1 MDRLEML
8 AQENDK
14 LRADNHALKAQ
25 RADMARQY
33 EDADR
38 IFAENEALR
47 KLVVAMSLEYHGLR

>member
-25 RADMARQY
+25 LADMARQY

-38 IFAENEALR
+38 IIAENEQLR
-47 KLVVAMSLEYHGLR
+47 KLVVAMSLEHHGLR

>member
-1 MDRLEML
+1 MDRIEML
-8 AQENDK
+8 VQENDK

-25 RADMARQY
+25 LADMARQY

-47 KLVVAMSLEYHGLR
+47 KLVVAMSLEHHGLR